1 MKKVLPLLLA
11 LFVFFVPFVSQ
22 TYAYSS
28 FGDSGTHGKTWTLKK
43 ANGVKSTTSVVTD
56 GDASTS
62 VTLSNGDSLVYYL
75 NEVKDITKIY
85 WYVVEPSS
93 YLQFRLHHADGT
105 ETRLQPTNMAPLDVS
120 SASGSDVVSVEVI
133 NFATGTNLNKVI
145 KEVDFFATTPVI
157 EITHNEISNV
167 LSTVTDKSFSVTWNP
182 PKDNPNF
189 VQTNI
194 YKNGIKIANV
204 AKEIDVWK
212 DDDVLPNTSYTYKL
226 SAVYD
231 DGFETNG
238 VSVTD
243 ITGAEPPDPS
253 KIPPSNVT
261 DLAVSNITD
270 TSLELGWLNPDDDD
284 LDKIN
289 IYKNGTLLESIS
301 VNSTYKVI
309 GLSPNTSYTFSVSAV
324 DTDGNEGTKQSTTA
338 TTLDGKD
345 NVAPDAPKGL
355 TVEAGNK
362 VLYLKWNKNLEDD
375 LLGYNVFVNG
385 VKQNTIPIKNT
396 FFTIADLSNGTD
408 YNVSISAVD
417 TSSNESPR
425 TTEKQGIPNED
436 GMPLL
441 STDYDL
447 IDVAK
452 GVENWFSSFWLI
464 IAFAIAIPLSFY
476 IASRIK
482 LMFLE

>member
-1 MKKVLPLLLA
+1 MKK
-11 LFVFFVPFVSQ
+11 FVPIFLILIMSIFIFLPVYGVSAATVKPSSMFTTTDFVL
-22 TYAYSS
+22 
-28 FGDSGTHGKTWTLKK
+28 DGTPLPYTAGLSDGNTTKVQYTLG
-43 ANGVKSTTSVVTD
+43 AISDTTNDSVVMVFDETIKLNKLNVGFLSTVD
-56 GDASTS
+56 LKLTAYDANKQSLGS
-62 VTLSNGDSLVYYL
+62 VKFVTTGIKSAIESWKG
-75 NEVKDITKIY
+75 KDIKFLY
-85 WYVVEPSS
+85 LENLSS
-93 YLQFRLHHADGT
+93 
-105 ETRLQPTNMAPLDVS
+105 S
-120 SASGSDVVSVEVI
+120 SASVTEFLIDSVSI
-133 NFATGTNLNKVI
+133 AH
-145 KEVDFFATTPVI
+145 P
-157 EITHNEISNV
+157 EISNV
-167 LSTVTDKSFSVTWNP
+167 LSTVTDKSFSMTWNT

-189 VQTNI
+189 IQTNI
-194 YKNGIKIANV
+194 YKNGTKIANV

-226 SAVYD
+226 TAVYD
-231 DGFETNG
+231 DGFETSG
-238 VSVTD
+238 VNITD
-243 ITGAEPPDPS
+243 ITSAEPPDPS

-289 IYKNGTLLESIS
+289 IYKNGTLLESIP
-301 VNSTYKVI
+301 VNSMYKVI
-309 GLSPNTSYTFSVSAV
+309 GLTPNTSYTFSVSAV
-324 DTDGNEGTKQSTTA
+324 DTDGNEGTKQTTTA